1 MKILASWIGLTDLK
15 AARGEPVGDGPIAQA
30 VATGK
35 YQAVVLLN
43 NLGPKDGGVY
53 EAWIRTRSDAD
64 IRVIVRKLTSPTAY
78 REIFLAARSALD
90 EIVEEF
96 GRDVPITLHLS
107 PGTPAMASMWIFLSQ
122 MGYRCDLIDSSREQ
136 GVRELELPFDMAAE
150 FIPARAAAADASLQS
165 LSWGAALDPSAFEE
179 IGFRSE
185 VMTKVIH
192 RAQVVARR
200 AIPVLIEGES
210 GTGKELLA
218 RAIHKASP
226 RAAGPFVAVNCGA
239 IVAELMESEF
249 FGHRKGSFTGAT
261 GDRKG
266 HFREANGGTLF
277 LDEIGE
283 LPLAMQVKLLRAL
296 QESKV
301 VPVGASEPA
310 PVDVR
315 IVAAT
320 NRNLV
325 TEASEGRF
333 REDLFYRL
341 AVAVIRLPA
350 LRDRQGDVGLLVD
363 RLAESINDGLST
375 EVGWTRKKLS
385 AGAKKVALQHHWPGN
400 IRELQNALM
409 RAIVWANGPSV
420 TAEEMKA
427 AIIEGPAAARMKVDF
442 LNLPIEKGIDLPELI
457 ATVAQTYIPR
467 ALDAERGNKT
477 RAAALLGLSSYQ
489 TLSNW
494 MEKYD
499 IPG

>member
-1 MKILASWIGLTDLK
+1 MRILASWIGLTDLK

-30 VATGK
+30 VAADS
-35 YQAVVLLN
+35 YDAVALLN

-53 EAWIRTRSDAD
+53 EAWIKARTESSVRL
-64 IRVIVRKLTSPTAY
+64 VTRKLSSPTAY

-96 GRDVPITLHLS
+96 GRDAQITLHLS
-107 PGTPAMASMWIFLSQ
+107 PGTPAMASMWIVLSQ
-122 MGYRCDLIDSSREQ
+122 MGYRCNLIDSSREQ

-150 FIPARAAAADASLQS
+150 FIPARTAAADASLQS
-165 LSWGAALDPSAFEE
+165 LSSGDALDLSAFEE

-185 VMTKVIH
+185 VMSKVIH

-200 AIPVLIEGES
+200 TIPVLIEGES

-226 RAAGPFVAVNCGA
+226 RAGGPFVAVNCGA

-249 FGHRKGSFTGAT
+249 FGHKKGSFTGAT
-261 GDRKG
+261 SDRKG
-266 HFREANGGTLF
+266 HFREADGGTLF

-301 VPVGASEPA
+301 VPVGTSEA
-310 PVDVR
+310 LPVDVR
-315 IVAAT
+315 IVTAT

-325 TEASEGRF
+325 TEASEGKF

-341 AVAVIRLPA
+341 SVAVIRLPA
-350 LRDRQGDVGLLVD
+350 LRDRSGDIGLLVD
-363 RLAESINDGLST
+363 RLSEAINDSLSS
-375 EVGWTRKKLS
+375 EVDWMRKKIS
-385 AGAKKVALQHHWPGN
+385 AGAKKLVIQHHWPGN

-409 RAIVWANGPSV
+409 RAIVWAEGSSV

-442 LNLPIEKGIDLPELI
+442 LNMPIEKGIDLQELI
-457 ATVAQTYIPR
+457 ARVAKTYIPR
-467 ALDAERGNKT
+467 ALEAERGNKT
-477 RAAALLGLSSYQ
+477 KAAALLGLSSYQ